1 MKTLSNAAA
10 STKGVGSWHSILA
23 MILVAILLAGCASA
37 TPEATPLPSSTPSPS
52 ANSLDDLINAAQVEG
67 RLTAIALP
75 DTWCNYGEVIRGFE
89 TKYGIE
95 VTVLNPYG
103 SSGDELDAV
112 RAYRDTGVGDAP
124 DVLDVGYAF
133 GPLAQE
139 EGLLAPYQVQTWDSI
154 PEALKDPAGYWVG
167 DYYGVLA
174 FEVNT
179 DLVQD
184 VPQDWADLLS
194 PQYRGQVALTGDPR
208 SSNQAILSVYAAAL
222 AHGGSL
228 DDALPGLEFFRQL
241 HEVGNL
247 VPVIANTEQI
257 MNGMTPI
264 VIHWDYLALG
274 DRDAL
279 QGATNIEV
287 VLPQSGLI
295 GGLYV
300 QAISAYAPHPK
311 AARLW
316 MEYLYS
322 DEGQILWLKGYCHP
336 IRFNDLVARQIIPQN
351 LMGMLPPAELYQE
364 ALFPT
369 LSQLDHAQETITG
382 QWDALVGVDIIRP

>member
-1 MKTLSNAAA
+1 M
-10 STKGVGSWHSILA
+10 
-23 MILVAILLAGCASA
+23 
-37 TPEATPLPSSTPSPS
+37 
-52 ANSLDDLINAAQVEG
+52 
-67 RLTAIALP
+67 
-75 DTWCNYGEVIRGFE
+75 
-89 TKYGIE
+89 
-95 VTVLNPYG
+95 
-103 SSGDELDAV
+103 
-112 RAYRDTGVGDAP
+112 
-124 DVLDVGYAF
+124 
-133 GPLAQE
+133 
-139 EGLLAPYQVQTWDSI
+139 QTWDSI

-167 DYYGVLA
+167 GYYGVLA

-184 VPQDWADLLS
+184 VPQDWADLLN
-194 PQYRGQVALTGDPR
+194 PQYHGQVALTGDPH

-222 AHGGSL
+222 ANGGSL

-247 VPVIANTEQI
+247 VPIIANTEQV
-257 MNGMTPI
+257 MNGMAPI

-279 QGATNIEV
+279 QGATHIEV

-300 QAISAYAPHPK
+300 QAISAYAPHPN

-316 MEYLYS
+316 MEYLFS

-336 IRFNDLVARQIIPQN
+336 IRFNDLVARQIVPQN

-364 ALFPT
+364 ALFPS
-369 LSQLDHAQETITG
+369 LRQLDNAQEIITG